1 MRAVLARPSPG
12 QRGQD
17 YGMGGAGEQPHSR

>member
-17 YGMGGAGEQPHSR
+17 YGMGGAREQPRSR